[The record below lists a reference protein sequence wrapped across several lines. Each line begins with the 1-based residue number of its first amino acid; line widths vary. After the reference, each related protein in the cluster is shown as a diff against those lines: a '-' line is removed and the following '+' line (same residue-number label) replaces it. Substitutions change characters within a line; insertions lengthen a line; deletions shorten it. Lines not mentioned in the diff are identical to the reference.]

1 MCTHLAEYP
10 GEYGYAFLSYPELC
24 TPLPA
29 AVKKGFC
36 HVYKKKESEILRYEI
51 VSNKDEEIVIRTD
64 EGNMITLAFSK
75 QRNAEVEE
83 YILENLVATYESRM
97 ST

>member
-1 MCTHLAEYP
+1 M
-10 GEYGYAFLSYPELC
+10 
-24 TPLPA
+24 PLPA